1 MEDNTKNKKK
11 CPLLVSPNPIAMA
24 SAGLSATPTSV
35 MPPAIHG
42 VAAESIKKEST
53 IDYPVSEGLCPEV
66 WDRID
71 NGYVIKEDI
80 KQKVTELVDKL
91 LARYHIEAKGV
102 NVVGSICSNQ
112 YTDDADIDIHILVG
126 LPLETSEKLNNLRK
140 LESDKIFQDDYLFIG
155 LHPLEFYFQPNL
167 YVDMGS
173 CGCYDLM
180 NDKWLS
186 GPQLVDLEFDPYE
199 EYE

>member
-1 MEDNTKNKKK
+1 MVGVLEETNRNCIVELACRWIGELHHEDGVLTMEDNTKNKKK

-66 WDRID
+66 WNRTD

-80 KQKVTELVDKL
+80 KQKATELVDKL
-91 LARYHIEAKGV
+91 LARYHVEAKGV

-112 YTDDADIDIHILVG
+112 YTEDADIDIHILVE
-126 LPLETSEKLNNLRK
+126 LP
-140 LESDKIFQDDYLFIG
+140 
-155 LHPLEFYFQPNL
+155 
-167 YVDMGS
+167 
-173 CGCYDLM
+173 
-180 NDKWLS
+180 
-186 GPQLVDLEFDPYE
+186 
-199 EYE
+199 